1 MFGTLIFTMFS
12 RPDVACSRSRSTT
25 DRSSRNCAAKNAASH
40 SDTPCYPA
48 GDITEEDGVETEPGC
63 QVDTD
68 SAPSDDF
75 DDKEADDPLTECES
89 EQDVE
94 WAEEKKN
101 SLLTECRRRI
111 RYCCKRRMLKVR
123 DAYMSGKAVCMII
136 LFDVFV
142 PSGIVW
148 ALGFL
153 ADQVAKTEQWGDE
166 VYNISRN
173 ITEAQPT
180 NWLVEKVKPAI
191 DVGTESHE
199 LVGLVLG
206 FLLAYQAQ
214 RAADSFMRAETD
226 LQEMC
231 ACLKEGALACLPN
244 FKQCK
249 KSRGGA
255 QIHWQFAR
263 SLSVL
268 LLMAM
273 RDLQVGST
281 EGVLEAQE
289 TWQTLLELGISA
301 AEHNALKKAKPDMRV
316 YLSLHWVRML
326 VDAAV
331 AYKWLKQEPA
341 KKARGSLDQFILKWK
356 DARFVAY
363 AEKPRMFQGLLSML
377 IYMFCFTLPFP
388 LAAKLADYGKIVA
401 VFVSLAFFAVK
412 AAADQM
418 SEPFGFDRCCRSLGA
433 SLRSEEGRRGLLLGV
448 AAFAVAVVLLRGPL
462 LDVLK
467 VLLKVLEYFAKPLL
481 FIMDVV
487 PPPVLEAVS
496 ILTVGGIPESYVM
509 LCMTS
514 HDDDDDNDDADT
526 VVDVDADDEEDD
538 DDDDYDYGYDSE
550 RKWRREMGCKKVARA
565 GSLVKMPRLV
575 PGAVIKY
582 FCIHL
587 GLLSESRGVRPVLGH
602 PGRDAER
609 LPCAHAVSA
618 MKRPGGELMGMPAAK
633 APQQPVGMC
642 VKMLMSPKEGAAI
655 IGPSGA
661 RATAK
666 ERFEQFYNGLS
677 EVECS
682 IRVDCQARYGNV
694 PAVEALLPSIYFRCD
709 GLAEAAT
716 FGKTSVVEYLLDNA
730 RNCST
735 TEPLV
740 EAASEGQVKAVEVL
754 LKHNDTTDYRNSA
767 GSTPLTGAAQNG
779 REETVSVLLGHK
791 ADPEMG
797 DKYNLTALM
806 WAAKN
811 GHKEVFQVLLQSGAT
826 LENPW
831 AIDASNNLPIYSQ
844 IEDKDIRKWWK
855 SRMSNF
861 SQVQMV
867 FTNPRTYYAIIGGIL
882 SALFMVVVLHKLESY
897 SKGVRAVQLVAQ
909 DQCEFGQGAWLLVA
923 KAEKQDTRTGGTV
936 LLLFRMLEAFANIV
950 AVFGFGMV
958 RIWWVQWLP
967 VVTLA
972 YLFPALHYLRH
983 RSFFALLRKP
993 ALVIAAHNPGSALV
1007 ALLRMTVLG
1016 GIVCFYSGT
1025 SPAMK
1030 QVNARLKSDWGG
1042 QMLLPD
1048 EAFTLPLP
1056 QVTMRKLI
1064 QISAPLAMVFVLAYM
1079 LALLMYI
1086 ALSSAIEE
1094 VTDIEDE
1101 VRELLKE
1108 AQERERRKAAQDT
1121 KNGMCFCSSAS
1132 RERVIFELPDHDKQV
1147 PGEMACNICGP
1158 LSCLYGK
1165 AFLYVLDVGLDL
1177 NTIYTLVA
1185 SSNFIFA
1192 GVLTAIIS
1200 RTFFHELMQGRSPA
1214 SIRDSLYKS
1223 TERGIMHKDLL
1234 EMLNEEKSFEGA
1246 LSLALTSFFFCTLTP
1261 VQAIVQAFSI
1271 TLSAYGVAGGLY
1283 ELIDL
1288 NLIEK
1293 SAPSMSQEMQTGFL
1307 CGADSDPEV
1316 SESEVVKIDEF
1327 EDLEN

>member
-1 MFGTLIFTMFS
+1 MRADAQSVPPAEDRQKQDRRRRQSQQHRSDRPFKSIADNNSCPGPRTPERPGRPPPASTPVTIRFQPEGIYSEKKRPASHTGTLLPPCGGPRDNCPKKPARSTTGNS
-12 RPDVACSRSRSTT
+12 QGPAVKAPPDTPRPDVACSRSRSTT

-418 SEPFGFDRCCRSLGA
+418 SEPFGFDR
-433 SLRSEEGRRGLLLGV
+433 
-448 AAFAVAVVLLRGPL
+448 
-462 LDVLK
+462 
-467 VLLKVLEYFAKPLL
+467 
-481 FIMDVV
+481 
-487 PPPVLEAVS
+487 
-496 ILTVGGIPESYVM
+496 
-509 LCMTS
+509 
-514 HDDDDDNDDADT
+514 N
-526 VVDVDADDEEDD
+526 
-538 DDDDYDYGYDSE
+538 
-550 RKWRREMGCKKVARA
+550 
-565 GSLVKMPRLV
+565 
-575 PGAVIKY
+575 
-582 FCIHL
+582 
-587 GLLSESRGVRPVLGH
+587 
-602 PGRDAER
+602 
-609 LPCAHAVSA
+609 
-618 MKRPGGELMGMPAAK
+618 
-633 APQQPVGMC
+633 
-642 VKMLMSPKEGAAI
+642 
-655 IGPSGA
+655 
-661 RATAK
+661 
-666 ERFEQFYNGLS
+666 
-677 EVECS
+677 
-682 IRVDCQARYGNV
+682 
-694 PAVEALLPSIYFRCD
+694 
-709 GLAEAAT
+709 
-716 FGKTSVVEYLLDNA
+716 
-730 RNCST
+730 
-735 TEPLV
+735 
-740 EAASEGQVKAVEVL
+740 
-754 LKHNDTTDYRNSA
+754 
-767 GSTPLTGAAQNG
+767 
-779 REETVSVLLGHK
+779 
-791 ADPEMG
+791 
-797 DKYNLTALM
+797 
-806 WAAKN
+806 
-811 GHKEVFQVLLQSGAT
+811 
-826 LENPW
+826 
-831 AIDASNNLPIYSQ
+831 
-844 IEDKDIRKWWK
+844 
-855 SRMSNF
+855 
-861 SQVQMV
+861 
-867 FTNPRTYYAIIGGIL
+867 
-882 SALFMVVVLHKLESY
+882 
-897 SKGVRAVQLVAQ
+897 
-909 DQCEFGQGAWLLVA
+909 
-923 KAEKQDTRTGGTV
+923 
-936 LLLFRMLEAFANIV
+936 
-950 AVFGFGMV
+950 
-958 RIWWVQWLP
+958 
-967 VVTLA
+967 
-972 YLFPALHYLRH
+972 
-983 RSFFALLRKP
+983 
-993 ALVIAAHNPGSALV
+993 
-1007 ALLRMTVLG
+1007 
-1016 GIVCFYSGT
+1016 
-1025 SPAMK
+1025 
-1030 QVNARLKSDWGG
+1030 
-1042 QMLLPD
+1042 
-1048 EAFTLPLP
+1048 
-1056 QVTMRKLI
+1056 
-1064 QISAPLAMVFVLAYM
+1064 
-1079 LALLMYI
+1079 
-1086 ALSSAIEE
+1086 
-1094 VTDIEDE
+1094 
-1101 VRELLKE
+1101 
-1108 AQERERRKAAQDT
+1108 
-1121 KNGMCFCSSAS
+1121 
-1132 RERVIFELPDHDKQV
+1132 
-1147 PGEMACNICGP
+1147 
-1158 LSCLYGK
+1158 
-1165 AFLYVLDVGLDL
+1165 
-1177 NTIYTLVA
+1177 
-1185 SSNFIFA
+1185 
-1192 GVLTAIIS
+1192 
-1200 RTFFHELMQGRSPA
+1200 
-1214 SIRDSLYKS
+1214 
-1223 TERGIMHKDLL
+1223 
-1234 EMLNEEKSFEGA
+1234 
-1246 LSLALTSFFFCTLTP
+1246 
-1261 VQAIVQAFSI
+1261 
-1271 TLSAYGVAGGLY
+1271 
-1283 ELIDL
+1283 DL
-1288 NLIEK
+1288 NLERYYRDF
-1293 SAPSMSQEMQTGFL
+1293 EGFL
-1307 CGADSDPEV
+1307 PDVVHYVSWHPVNRSIPIPWQQGELDPGCHMKQPPGNASLQLLLAKYSRWHFGLSSSISKDSLDKLLCRQSKLGSVEEPPV
-1316 SESEVVKIDEF
+1316 
-1327 EDLEN
+1327 

>member
-1 MFGTLIFTMFS
+1 M
-12 RPDVACSRSRSTT
+12 
-25 DRSSRNCAAKNAASH
+25 
-40 SDTPCYPA
+40 
-48 GDITEEDGVETEPGC
+48 
-63 QVDTD
+63 
-68 SAPSDDF
+68 
-75 DDKEADDPLTECES
+75 
-89 EQDVE
+89 
-94 WAEEKKN
+94 
-101 SLLTECRRRI
+101 
-111 RYCCKRRMLKVR
+111 
-123 DAYMSGKAVCMII
+123 
-136 LFDVFV
+136 
-142 PSGIVW
+142 
-148 ALGFL
+148 AL
-153 ADQVAKTEQWGDE
+153 
-166 VYNISRN
+166 
-173 ITEAQPT
+173 
-180 NWLVEKVKPAI
+180 WL
-191 DVGTESHE
+191 
-199 LVGLVLG
+199 LVL
-206 FLLAYQAQ
+206 
-214 RAADSFMRAETD
+214 
-226 LQEMC
+226 
-231 ACLKEGALACLPN
+231 
-244 FKQCK
+244 
-249 KSRGGA
+249 
-255 QIHWQFAR
+255 I
-263 SLSVL
+263 
-268 LLMAM
+268 
-273 RDLQVGST
+273 
-281 EGVLEAQE
+281 
-289 TWQTLLELGISA
+289 
-301 AEHNALKKAKPDMRV
+301 
-316 YLSLHWVRML
+316 
-326 VDAAV
+326 
-331 AYKWLKQEPA
+331 
-341 KKARGSLDQFILKWK
+341 
-356 DARFVAY
+356 
-363 AEKPRMFQGLLSML
+363 
-377 IYMFCFTLPFP
+377 
-388 LAAKLADYGKIVA
+388 A
-401 VFVSLAFFAVK
+401 VFA
-412 AAADQM
+412 
-418 SEPFGFDRCCRSLGA
+418 
-433 SLRSEEGRRGLLLGV
+433 
-448 AAFAVAVVLLRGPL
+448 
-462 LDVLK
+462 
-467 VLLKVLEYFAKPLL
+467 
-481 FIMDVV
+481 
-487 PPPVLEAVS
+487 
-496 ILTVGGIPESYVM
+496 
-509 LCMTS
+509 
-514 HDDDDDNDDADT
+514 
-526 VVDVDADDEEDD
+526 
-538 DDDDYDYGYDSE
+538 
-550 RKWRREMGCKKVARA
+550 
-565 GSLVKMPRLV
+565 
-575 PGAVIKY
+575 
-582 FCIHL
+582 
-587 GLLSESRGVRPVLGH
+587 
-602 PGRDAER
+602 
-609 LPCAHAVSA
+609 
-618 MKRPGGELMGMPAAK
+618 
-633 APQQPVGMC
+633 
-642 VKMLMSPKEGAAI
+642 
-655 IGPSGA
+655 GA

-1086 ALSSAIEE
+1086 ALSSAIE
-1094 VTDIEDE
+1094 
-1101 VRELLKE
+1101 
-1108 AQERERRKAAQDT
+1108 A
-1121 KNGMCFCSSAS
+1121 
-1132 RERVIFELPDHDKQV
+1132 
-1147 PGEMACNICGP
+1147 
-1158 LSCLYGK
+1158 
-1165 AFLYVLDVGLDL
+1165 
-1177 NTIYTLVA
+1177 
-1185 SSNFIFA
+1185 
-1192 GVLTAIIS
+1192 
-1200 RTFFHELMQGRSPA
+1200 
-1214 SIRDSLYKS
+1214 
-1223 TERGIMHKDLL
+1223 
-1234 EMLNEEKSFEGA
+1234 EG
-1246 LSLALTSFFFCTLTP
+1246 
-1261 VQAIVQAFSI
+1261 
-1271 TLSAYGVAGGLY
+1271 
-1283 ELIDL
+1283 
-1288 NLIEK
+1288 
-1293 SAPSMSQEMQTGFL
+1293 
-1307 CGADSDPEV
+1307 
-1316 SESEVVKIDEF
+1316 
-1327 EDLEN
+1327 